1 MWTGWDTF
9 VNSNFIATFNQQ
21 LNLGKPFY
29 FTFFSFNI
37 FLGTIME
44 TFQELISSTLLQCWS
59 LWNSFGIKCFNYFKF
74 TFLMVT
80 LIFPDDILL
89 LFELS
94 ICYDMI
100 IFDFWIIEQS
110 NTTRSITLCRSSSI
124 LLLRLA
130 YLMFTN
136 FQLLFVFKHC
146 FSCQC

>member
-1 MWTGWDTF
+1 MCGLVGIHLLIPISFQHSIKSW
-9 VNSNFIATFNQQ
+9 I
-21 LNLGKPFY
+21 GKPFY

-80 LIFPDDILL
+80 LIFPDNILL

-94 ICYDMI
+94 ICYD

-110 NTTRSITLCRSSSI
+110 NTTRIITLCRSSSI
-124 LLLRLA
+124 LFAAVSLLNV
-130 YLMFTN
+130 YKFPII
-136 FQLLFVFKHC
+136 LFVFKHC
-146 FSCQC
+146 FSC

>member
-110 NTTRSITLCRSSSI
+110 NTTRIITLCRSSSI
-124 LLLRLA
+124 LFAAVSLLNV
-130 YLMFTN
+130 YKFPIIVC
-136 FQLLFVFKHC
+136 FQTLL
-146 FSCQC
+146 